1 MKLPPSDALLHEVRI
16 FIKDL
21 ETHPGHVVQ
30 VAKLADRLFVLLK
43 PLHGLGARD
52 RKLLAAAALMHDI
65 GWSES
70 PSGKAH
76 HKHSAR
82 LIRRNRWVNL
92 SAGEIDLVAQTARY
106 HRRKLPTL
114 KHKPFARLDR
124 PERRRVCALAALLRI
139 ADALDRSQSSLVWDL
154 GATLAPGAIRL
165 TAFTRKTAREEE
177 YAFLKKRD
185 LFVDHFDSSIELQ
198 VKYR

>member
-1 MKLPPSDALLHEVRI
+1 MKLPPPDALLHEVRI

-21 ETHPGHVVQ
+21 EPHPGHVVQ
-30 VAKLADRLFVLLK
+30 VAKLADRLFLLLK

-82 LIRRNRWVNL
+82 LIRQNTWVNL
-92 SAGEIDLVAQTARY
+92 SAGEIGLVAQVARY
-106 HRRKLPTL
+106 HRRKLPTP

-124 PERRRVCALAALLRI
+124 PARRRVCALAALLRI
-139 ADALDRSQSSLVWDL
+139 ADALDRSQSSLIRDL
-154 GATLAPGAIRL
+154 GATLSPGTVRL
-165 TAFTRKTAREEE
+165 TALARKPARDEE

-185 LFVDHFDSSIELQ
+185 LFVDHFESSIELHI
-198 VKYR
+198 RHR

>member
-1 MKLPPSDALLHEVRI
+1 MKLPPPDALLHEVRI

-52 RKLLAAAALMHDI
+52 RRLLAAAALMHDI
-65 GWSES
+65 GWSVS

-82 LIRRNRWVNL
+82 LIRQNPWVNL
-92 SAGEIDLVAQTARY
+92 TAAEIDLVAQVARY
-106 HRRKLPTL
+106 HRRKLPTP

-124 PERRRVCALAALLRI
+124 TSRRRVCALAALLRI
-139 ADALDRSQSSLVWDL
+139 ADALDRSQSSLIRDI
-154 GATLAPGAIRL
+154 GATLLPESVRI
-165 TAFTRKTAREEE
+165 TALARKPARDEE

-185 LFVDHFDSSIELQ
+185 LFVEHFESSIELHI
-198 VKYR
+198 KHR